1 MELAATTLTWYTARA
16 GGLLAFTLVSASV
29 VLGLA
34 LAGRARSPRW
44 PAFALEDVHRFL
56 GILAGAFIA
65 IHGLALLVDG
75 FFNFTLSSLLVPGT
89 APARV
94 VPVAF
99 GVVAAELLAAL
110 AVTNHYRKQIPHWM
124 WRRLHYLNFAVW
136 GLALVHGI
144 TAGSDSHLY
153 WVAGLF
159 AASGG
164 AVLGLLAWRLM
175 RRRAVAP
182 WPRRLWPAAGG
193 VFAAELIVALTLG
206 PLGLHAIG

>member
-1 MELAATTLTWYTARA
+1 VELAAAPLTWYTARA
-16 GGLLAFTLVSASV
+16 GGLLAFALVSASV

-34 LAGRARSPRW
+34 LAGRARSRRW

-75 FFNFTLSSLLVPGT
+75 YFDFTLSSVLVPCA
-89 APARV
+89 APTRV
-94 VPVAF
+94 VPVAL

-110 AVTNHYRKQIPHWM
+110 AVTNHYRKRIPHRL

-144 TAGSDSHLY
+144 TVGSDSDRL
-153 WVAGLF
+153 WAAGLY
-159 AASGG
+159 ALSGG
-164 AVLGLLAWRLM
+164 LVLGLLAWRVL
-175 RRRAVAP
+175 RARGVES
-182 WPRRLWPAAGG
+182 WSRRLWPAAGG

-206 PLGLHAIG
+206 PLGFHGG